1 MRQRFYLKRRTSR
14 LRIVNCWKH
23 VRFELCT
30 ELFRLFRMANH
41 AENIEWS
48 CSCFLVFWLGKCFLR
63 RFRLLTNLPTPIWS
77 LSCSTSGFFWP
88 FSASAQSSIYRQNP
102 SLSVQQST
110 LEKTKSKS
118 YEFADDQYSFL
129 VPASAGVDGLC
140 VKKIERRIKTSQYFT
155 VQRMTFRLYDFI
167 VYVHMARLA
176 ISAMCRKKLRLVF
189 LSWEGRKMFY
199 WIFLLLLHRIPRE
212 VCRCATQFFNQIS
225 TRCSK
230 KACCYGHRWRVKCG
244 PKRIYA
250 SNGQQFTAV
259 KYTGRLASV
268 HQFSPS
274 LGHWFKFHFTA

>member
-1 MRQRFYLKRRTSR
+1 MQKISNE
-14 LRIVNCWKH
+14 VVH
-23 VRFELCT
+23 
-30 ELFRLFRMANH
+30 
-41 AENIEWS
+41 
-48 CSCFLVFWLGKCFLR
+48 VFWLGKCFF
-63 RFRLLTNLPTPIWS
+63 RFCLLTIFLHLYEVWAAAQVDFFDHFRRVLKVRYTDKILHCQFNSPHSRRLNRKVMNSSTTNT
-77 LSCSTSGFFWP
+77 LS
-88 FSASAQSSIYRQNP
+88 
-102 SLSVQQST
+102 
-110 LEKTKSKS
+110 
-118 YEFADDQYSFL
+118 SFRRAL
-129 VPASAGVDGLC
+129 VWMDYVY
-140 VKKIERRIKTSQYFT
+140 KKIEKRIKTSQYFT